1 MRNRGHYYAG
11 ALLVL
16 LALGHFALGF
26 RVTAGALAVLG
37 AGLLTYV
44 IWTQAEGRYY
54 DGRHARANRWVD
66 TASVWIGALTV
77 AVFGNWAGLILL
89 CCSVGGRSRCGS
101 ACPAAPSP
109 TPNPVDRRNRPGRG
123 RAV

>member
-37 AGLLTYV
+37 VGLLTYV

-89 CCSVGGRSRCGS
+89 CCSVGAVALWERLPRGPEPD
-101 ACPAAPSP
+101 AEPS
-109 TPNPVDRRNRPGRG
+109 
-123 RAV
+123 